1 MDFAN
6 KWETVDDNR
15 LQEGKRGSFLL
26 PRRPLLEEA
35 VIRQGLV
42 VFDMK
47 IIVFLLPRL
56 TNVLSSPTMRL
67 SLNTCLLSFSL
78 FYV

>member
-1 MDFAN
+1 
-6 KWETVDDNR
+6 VVDNR

-47 IIVFLLPRL
+47 ITVFLLPRL
-56 TNVLSSPTMRL
+56 TNVLSSPHHEAVFKHLFTVF
-67 SLNTCLLSFSL
+67 FSVL
-78 FYV
+78 CMN